1 MAMATDNSYA
11 EALGRNIRAA
21 RQAAGLS
28 QQALADAAGISRSFL
43 SEIETGDK
51 IPGTDVFQALANALR
66 RDLKKILPPIPKF
79 C

>member
-1 MAMATDNSYA
+1 MAMATDNRYA
-11 EALGRNIRAA
+11 ETLGRNIRSA

-51 IPGTDVFQALANALR
+51 IPGTDVFQALAVALR
-66 RDLKKILPPIPKF
+66 RDLKKILPPIQKF